1 MMRGAFHHGQHR
13 QRPQIFLV
21 VVTASSGFASSGTYG
36 IQYFCAEDFRC
47 KCVPRL
53 WLYFF
58 HLKPARD
65 EFKFKIEAVTD
76 DVDFQLKY
84 DAKEYGRINIDY
96 STEEAKELAR
106 KEFMGDPFAKVKLKS
121 EFTNTI
127 NLFKQKLLG

>member
-1 MMRGAFHHGQHR
+1 MMMWVCLSHHGQHR
-13 QRPQIFLV
+13 QRPADYSLWY
-21 VVTASSGFASSGTYG
+21 ACLGCGFT
-36 IQYFCAEDFRC
+36 
-47 KCVPRL
+47 
-53 WLYFF
+53 FF
-58 HLKPARD
+58 ILKPARD
-65 EFKFKIEAVTD
+65 EFKFKMKRVTD